1 MRRVESGGRDGQ
13 KKKEDWGGGKDEKDR
28 KWRKRWTKKKEDWGG
43 GKDEKSRNWRE
54 RWTKKKTGDG
64 EG

>member
-1 MRRVESGGRDGQ
+1 MAEEMD
-13 KKKEDWGGGKDEKDR
+13 
-28 KWRKRWTKKKEDWGG
+28 KKKEDWGG